1 MDAKRRAAK
10 PTEPRDAGLRRWL
23 RVPGELALP
32 EWAQRRLREPVDAEQ
47 RAREGLAAG
56 RAVFG
61 VIDLETTGMASRS
74 SSILEIG
81 LVVQRGG
88 RVIERFETFVD
99 PGTPVP
105 WEITR
110 LTGIQQAMLEGAPDV
125 DRAMLM
131 LSQQL
136 EAHAVDALVAH
147 NAPFDR
153 SFLERAWTESGQ
165 LRELPPFLCS
175 LRLARKLVR
184 APSYGLGALVEHLS
198 IPLRAR
204 HRALG
209 DAEMTAHL
217 WWELIGRAR
226 LEGIHTVEALSELAS
241 PRRGTRG
248 KRKVRTLDASSGIG

>member
-10 PTEPRDAGLRRWL
+10 PTETRDARLRRL
-23 RVPGELALP
+23 LHVPGELALP
-32 EWAQRRLREPVDAEQ
+32 EWAERRLRESVDAEQ
-47 RAREGLAAG
+47 RAREGLATEQ
-56 RAVFG
+56 AVFG
-61 VIDLETTGMASRS
+61 VIDLETTGMAARS

-88 RVIERFETFVD
+88 RVIQRFETFVD

-125 DRAMLM
+125 DRAMHV
-131 LSQQL
+131 LSQHL

-153 SFLERAWTESGQ
+153 SFLERAWTESGP

-184 APSYGLGALVEHLS
+184 APSYGLDALIEHLS

-209 DAEMTAHL
+209 DAEMTAQL

-226 LEGIHTVEALSELAS
+226 LEGIYTVEALSELAS
-241 PRRGTRG
+241 PRRGARG
-248 KRKVRTLDASSGIG
+248 KRRVRTVDASSGIG